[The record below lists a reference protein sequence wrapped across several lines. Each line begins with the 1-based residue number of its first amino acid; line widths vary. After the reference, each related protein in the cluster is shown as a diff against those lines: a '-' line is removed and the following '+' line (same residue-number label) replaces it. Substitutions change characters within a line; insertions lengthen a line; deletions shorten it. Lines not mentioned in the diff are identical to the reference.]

1 MNPQIIAFYLPQ
13 FHRTKENDEWW
24 GKGFTEWTN
33 VAMAKPLFRG
43 HYQPKIP
50 TELGFY
56 DLRFSENREAQAILA
71 QKAGISAFCYWH
83 YWFGNGKKLLNM
95 PFEEVVRLKKP
106 DMPFCLAWANHSW
119 YKKSWKTN
127 KSNFELPRGSK
138 LLVEQTYPG
147 IEDIDAHFYYLLDAF
162 RDKRYYKIDGR
173 LLFVIYA
180 PLKMIDWQLFRD
192 RWQELAQKEGLSGFY
207 FVGHTMEQEFI
218 EDIKNMGYD
227 AVNFSTHHQAFPHKE
242 PAKGILHYLTA
253 LKNSISLKP
262 KVVEYEKAI
271 ESFQQA
277 IEAAGSLDSSCRLDV
292 VGYRAEAKMKL
303 GDYEGSLEDYN
314 ELIEAGYRLRDIYQL
329 TGNVYL
335 LMDDVDQALHCYQ
348 KCLDIDNRNYEGY
361 LTMADALK
369 KAEAQDARQ
378 VVLNAALE
386 VIPYEAKDWCY
397 RGRIYLELEQTDEAF
412 SAFEE
417 SYNKGYAQAGYYLG
431 YCYELQGKSEEAI
444 NLYQEQIKHDPQD
457 AGLYNQ
463 LSSCL
468 VRQGEYQDA
477 LIMIQKG
484 MQLAD
489 ESQMADFL
497 WNERDNQ
504 HLRRISKFL

>member
-218 EDIKNMGYD
+218 EDIKNAG
-227 AVNFSTHHQAFPHKE
+227 
-242 PAKGILHYLTA
+242 GILCNLASDEMKSLFDWKRVEKEVRVITPGFQVWKNGKWASVVIYIKMSRGEMTRFV
-253 LKNSISLKP
+253 LKNKIENPEELKHF
-262 KVVEYEKAI
+262 
-271 ESFQQA
+271 SW
-277 IEAAGSLDSSCRLDV
+277 
-292 VGYRAEAKMKL
+292 
-303 GDYEGSLEDYN
+303 EG
-314 ELIEAGYRLRDIYQL
+314 
-329 TGNVYL
+329 
-335 LMDDVDQALHCYQ
+335 
-348 KCLDIDNRNYEGY
+348 
-361 LTMADALK
+361 
-369 KAEAQDARQ
+369 
-378 VVLNAALE
+378 
-386 VIPYEAKDWCY
+386 
-397 RGRIYLELEQTDEAF
+397 
-412 SAFEE
+412 FEF
-417 SYNKGYAQAGYYLG
+417 
-431 YCYELQGKSEEAI
+431 
-444 NLYQEQIKHDPQD
+444 
-457 AGLYNQ
+457 
-463 LSSCL
+463 
-468 VRQGEYQDA
+468 
-477 LIMIQKG
+477 
-484 MQLAD
+484 D
-489 ESQMADFL
+489 ESLSD
-497 WNERDNQ
+497 EK
-504 HLRRISKFL
+504 KFVFTNGKEI

>member
-192 RWQELAQKEGLSGFY
+192 RWQELA
-207 FVGHTMEQEFI
+207 
-218 EDIKNMGYD
+218 
-227 AVNFSTHHQAFPHKE
+227 HKE

-271 ESFQQA
+271 E
-277 IEAAGSLDSSCRLDV
+277 L
-292 VGYRAEAKMKL
+292 MKSN
-303 GDYEGSLEDYN
+303 YFKEE
-314 ELIEAGYRLRDIYQL
+314 
-329 TGNVYL
+329 NVYPTIIPNWDHTPRSGNFGTCFNNCTPEL
-335 LMDDVDQALHCYQ
+335 FAKHVSYILETIRP
-348 KCLDIDNRNYEGY
+348 KKIDN
-361 LTMADALK
+361 
-369 KAEAQDARQ
+369 Q
-378 VVLNAALE
+378 VVFLKSWNEWGEGNYMEPDMKYGDGYIRTL
-386 VIPYEAKDWCY
+386 YQC
-397 RGRIYLELEQTDEAF
+397 LEL
-412 SAFEE
+412 
-417 SYNKGYAQAGYYLG
+417 
-431 YCYELQGKSEEAI
+431 GK
-444 NLYQEQIKHDPQD
+444 
-457 AGLYNQ
+457 
-463 LSSCL
+463 
-468 VRQGEYQDA
+468 
-477 LIMIQKG
+477 
-484 MQLAD
+484 
-489 ESQMADFL
+489 
-497 WNERDNQ
+497 
-504 HLRRISKFL
+504 